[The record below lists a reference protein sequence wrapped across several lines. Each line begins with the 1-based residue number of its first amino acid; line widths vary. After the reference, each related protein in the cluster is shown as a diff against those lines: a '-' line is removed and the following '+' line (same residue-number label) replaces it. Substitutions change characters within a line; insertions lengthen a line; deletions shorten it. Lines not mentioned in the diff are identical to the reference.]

1 MGKLASKWQSRTMLK
16 QRILT
21 ALTLASLV
29 LWALFGLSDDYLMV
43 LFAVVIM
50 AGTYEWLKL
59 ANIQNLVFK
68 LLFFLAQAFLIS
80 FVWYLVESKQELVV
94 MILASAVLAWLLI
107 MFWLALYEKGIVKI
121 QLHQISRVLLGLI
134 LLPVCLLAIGFILQ
148 GFQND
153 RLTILLM
160 FILIWGADVAA
171 YFSGKAFGKHKLAPT
186 ISPGKSWEGVFGALL
201 GTILISAV
209 AAWLMNYSIQMLPG
223 FVVFC
228 LLVVVLSVVGDLFES
243 LLKRQVGIKDS
254 GNILPGHGGVLD
266 RIDSLI
272 AASPLF
278 ALGMYLLGGA

>member
-1 MGKLASKWQSRTMLK
+1 MLK

-201 GTILISAV
+201 GTVLISAV